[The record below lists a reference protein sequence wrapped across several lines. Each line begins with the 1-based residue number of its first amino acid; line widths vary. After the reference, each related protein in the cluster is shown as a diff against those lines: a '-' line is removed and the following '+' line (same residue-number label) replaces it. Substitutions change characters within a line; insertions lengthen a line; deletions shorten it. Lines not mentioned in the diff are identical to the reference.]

1 MSCHTIQN
9 SLSAHMDGFLSE
21 AERTKVLEHLAA
33 CADCTLRSRQ
43 LENVRAMLRKVPAA
57 APPPELTSALRV
69 MASQERA
76 RTLTRRNP
84 VAYWSDRFHLLVDNL
99 MRPLALPF
107 AGGLVSAMIL
117 FSTLMPNIRLQVDP
131 RVDDVPIAFIY
142 TEPTVKEQPFAL
154 NHEDDVTLEVLVD
167 GSGRAV
173 DYAMADGTKPANPE
187 LRREIQS
194 NLLFTQFTPATAYG
208 RPTLGR
214 LFLSFTRTRLD
225 VPSKS

>member
-1 MSCHTIQN
+1 MSCQTIQN
-9 SLSAHMDGFLSE
+9 SLSAHLDGFLTQ
-21 AERTKVLEHLAA
+21 AERNAVLEHLAG
-33 CADCTLRSRQ
+33 CPECTLRSRQ
-43 LENVRAMLRKVPAA
+43 LERVRAMLRKLPAA

-76 RTLTRRNP
+76 RTLARRNP
-84 VAYWSDRFHLLVDNL
+84 VAYWSGRFRLLVDNL
-99 MRPLALPF
+99 MRPLAVPF
-107 AGGLVSAMIL
+107 AGGLVSAMVL
-117 FSTLMPNIRLQVDP
+117 FSTLVPNIRLHVDP
-131 RVDDVPIAFIY
+131 RVDDVPINFIY
-142 TEPTVKEQPFAL
+142 TEPAVKEQPFAF

-167 GSGRAV
+167 GDGRAI
-173 DYAMADGTKPANPE
+173 DYAMADGTKPDDPE

-214 LFLSFTRTRLD
+214 MFLSFTRTTLN